1 LSFIHSLNYYNHH
14 KLAPFHAT
22 IHHRF
27 ISYFLIKGDCM
38 NATHTQLIATQKLGD
53 HWSQL
58 NQISLYERNL
68 RSTQLIDAQMLID
81 W

>member
-1 LSFIHSLNYYNHH
+1 
-14 KLAPFHAT
+14 
-22 IHHRF
+22 
-27 ISYFLIKGDCM
+27 M

-81 W
+81 LPISRILFHTMKFLLSATQTPSWVEFECERR